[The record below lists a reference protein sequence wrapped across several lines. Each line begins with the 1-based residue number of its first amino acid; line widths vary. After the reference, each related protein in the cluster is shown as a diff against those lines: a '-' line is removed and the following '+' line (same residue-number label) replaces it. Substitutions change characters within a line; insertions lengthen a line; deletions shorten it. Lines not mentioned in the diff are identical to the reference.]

1 MSVDF
6 HGSIM
11 MFFRDEEK
19 WKLRRTQSLKVKDVL
34 VEKSHMG
41 MLSTGLAHAFICVR
55 CYEGL

>member
-1 MSVDF
+1 
-6 HGSIM
+6 M

-34 VEKSHMG
+34 MEKSQMG
-41 MLSTGLAHAFICVR
+41 MLSAGPAHVFICAR